1 MPERSNSNT
10 QMITTSVTAAATSR
24 LVQLMP
30 RLTHQSSA
38 QLMITGTMIS
48 NRNGLSVIP
57 SQRPPLEVPA
67 PMPTAPPIGTLD
79 FDKTRTIG
87 RAGVAGA
94 SPLQRKLPA

>member
-38 QLMITGTMIS
+38 QLMIKGTMIS
-48 NRNGLSVIP
+48 GRNGLSVI
-57 SQRPPLEVPA
+57 S
-67 PMPTAPPIGTLD
+67 
-79 FDKTRTIG
+79 
-87 RAGVAGA
+87 
-94 SPLQRKLPA
+94 S

>member
-10 QMITTSVTAAATSR
+10 QMITTSVTAATSR

-79 FDKTRTIG
+79 FDKTRTIR
-87 RAGVAGA
+87 RAGVTGA

>member
-30 RLTHQSSA
+30 RLTHHSNA

-57 SQRPPLEVPA
+57 S
-67 PMPTAPPIGTLD
+67 
-79 FDKTRTIG
+79 
-87 RAGVAGA
+87 
-94 SPLQRKLPA
+94 

>member
-10 QMITTSVTAAATSR
+10 QMITASVTAAATSR

-48 NRNGLSVIP
+48 NRTGLSIFP
-57 SQRPPLEVPA
+57 S
-67 PMPTAPPIGTLD
+67 
-79 FDKTRTIG
+79 
-87 RAGVAGA
+87 
-94 SPLQRKLPA
+94 